1 MGATATDI
9 AAAVRAGSLT
19 AGAAVRESL
28 ERIKERDSELGAF
41 VRVRSEAAL
50 DEAAA
55 VDARADLAELPLA
68 GVPMAIKDNVPV
80 AGEPMRLAS
89 LATPDVPQPA
99 DHPVVARLRAA
110 GAVVVGLTTLP
121 ELGIYPFSDSAYGVA
136 RNPWAPSRTAGGSSG
151 GSAAAVASGM
161 VPVAH
166 GNDGAGS
173 IRIPAANCGL
183 FGIKPGFGVVPSE
196 LGVDSWGGMAEN
208 GPLATT
214 VADAALVLSVM
225 AGRAFEVGDPQGVR
239 VAVSVKPPSAGV
251 VLARDYRE
259 AVAEAGRVFNGLG
272 HTVAQAD
279 PPYPLW
285 LGPAL
290 VAQWLAAPSA
300 DAEPLDADRLE
311 PRTRRHIAV
320 GRVAGRLRPARDDD
334 RERLRAVFGPFFEE
348 HDVLLMPTLARPA
361 PAAHRWDHA
370 WLRSFLSS
378 VTYAPMTGA
387 WNMAGYP
394 AATVPMGLD
403 AQGRPLSAQLVAG
416 PGKED
421 LLLGLAAQLERE
433 HPWPRLA
440 PR

>member
-1 MGATATDI
+1 MATEI
-9 AAAVRAGSLT
+9 AAAVRDGSLS

-28 ERIKERDSELGAF
+28 GRIKDRDAELGAF
-41 VRVRSEAAL
+41 VRVREEAAL
-50 DEAAA
+50 AEAEA
-55 VDARADLAELPLA
+55 VDARADRAQLPLA

-89 LATPDVPQPA
+89 LATPDVPQQA

-121 ELGIYPFSDSAYGVA
+121 ELGIFPFSDSAYGVA
-136 RNPWAPSRTAGGSSG
+136 RNPWEPSRTAGGSSG

-183 FGIKPGFGVVPSE
+183 FGVKPGFGVVPAE

-225 AGRAFEVGDPQGVR
+225 AARPDLATVTDPQGVR

-251 VLARDYRE
+251 LLARDHRE
-259 AVAEAGRVFNGLG
+259 AVAEAGRVLNGLG
-272 HTVAQAD
+272 HTVVHAD
-279 PPYPLW
+279 PAYPLW
-285 LGPAL
+285 VGPAL
-290 VAQWLAAPSA
+290 VAGWLAAPAA
-300 DAEPLDADRLE
+300 DAELYDAARLE
-311 PRTRRHIAV
+311 ARTRRHIAV
-320 GRVAGRLRPARDDD
+320 GRVAGRLRSARDDD
-334 RERLRAVFGPFFEE
+334 RERLHAVFGPFFAD

-361 PAAHRWDHA
+361 PAAHRWERA
-370 WLRSFLSS
+370 WLRSFVSS
-378 VTYAPMTGA
+378 VTYAPMTGV

-403 AQGRPLSAQLVAG
+403 ASGRPRSAQLVAG

-421 LLLGLAAQLERE
+421 LLLGLAAQLERA
-433 HPWPRLA
+433 HPWPRVA